1 MYLCLP
7 VLLNSHQIEIRYIII
22 MSPIQ
27 ASLTLLIIDQLP
39 NILINK
45 VALFNVTMRN
55 QAPTTSITRTNGR
68 LLRIRT
74 LDKALVL
81 TPRTSRA
88 TGRMT
93 LILQGPIHTAVRAT
107 WICGFLVAV
116 TVGQLTGRYAI
127 DFHIADGSVGFDV
140 DKALFDILCRTIL
153 RFCVFQALK
162 ALDLAEANNCIDYT
176 VGVGDT

>member
-1 MYLCLP
+1 MNLCLP
-7 VLLNSHQIEIRYIII
+7 ILLNGHQIEIRYIII

-27 ASLTLLIIDQLP
+27 ASLTLLVIDQLT

-55 QAPTTSITRTNGR
+55 QAPTTSIARTNGR
-68 LLRIRT
+68 LLRIQT
-74 LDKALVL
+74 LDKALVQ

-93 LILQGPIHTAVRAT
+93 LILQGPIHTAVGAT

-127 DFHIADGSVGFDV
+127 DLHIADGSVGFDV
-140 DKALFDILCRTIL
+140 DKALFDIICRTIL
-153 RFCVFQALK
+153 GLGVFQALQ
-162 ALDLAEANNCIDYT
+162 ALDLPEANDCIDNT
-176 VGVGDT
+176 VCVGDT